1 MMNQTIQEKYHQSPH
16 SPGVYLMKDAK
27 GKILYVGKAK
37 DLKKRLASYFIK
49 KQHHELKTAALLDMV
64 KDFDLI
70 ITTSGHEAFILESNL
85 IKEHNPKYNVILKD
99 GKNYPLLRI
108 DMNETYPA
116 IQRVRKIKN
125 DHALYF
131 GPYSS
136 SMSVN
141 RTLKQIQKIFKLRKC
156 RNTQFQNRSRPCLN
170 YQIKSCLGL
179 CCIEVPEADYKSRV
193 KDAILFLKGKSRQ
206 VVKKLKNE
214 MKSHA
219 VLQEFEKAAQAR
231 DAVFAIENIMEKQ
244 VVVCPDLKDRDVM
257 GLAADKGKA
266 VVTIMI
272 VRSGLLIDTANYP
285 LDLGF
290 KEANEALSAFVDQY
304 YKKTRF
310 LPGFVLLNQEI
321 ENKEEIERLLTIQLG
336 KKVQVHCPKRG
347 EKKRL
352 VDMAIVNASR
362 ELEKI
367 LLREKEEQATLIML
381 KSLLGMKDLPQR
393 IECFDNSNIS
403 GQDPVSSMVVFKN
416 ARPDKSAYRK
426 YIIKGIEFQDD
437 YAYMYQTLERRFS
450 KTREKM
456 AWPDLLV
463 VDGGKGQLGMAMA
476 VLKDLGLEQPFAMV
490 GLAKKD
496 KAKGEVFDK
505 IYVPGRSNPLNIGMS
520 KKALYLLQQVRDEA
534 HRFAITFQRK
544 RREKRGGLSFLDSIS
559 GIGPKKKKMLLTRFK
574 GVKNMEKASLEEL
587 SSLPGITRELAARL
601 LKELTAR

>member
-574 GVKNMEKASLEEL
+574 GVKNMESASLEEL